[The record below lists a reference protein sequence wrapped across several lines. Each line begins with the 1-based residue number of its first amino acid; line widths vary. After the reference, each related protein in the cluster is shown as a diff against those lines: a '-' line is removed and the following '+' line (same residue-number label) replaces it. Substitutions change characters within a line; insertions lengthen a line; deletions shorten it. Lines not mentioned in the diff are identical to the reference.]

1 MSSGDSGLA
10 RARCGPFT
18 GSCGRTRALRAT
30 WRESVARVT
39 LRWSAERKELPEKPS
54 RGARRARLRARATRR
69 GREPRVERKAE
80 THVRDARG
88 GLTHRHAKTSRVRG
102 ASRGR
107 VLWTGVA
114 FRDAIER
121 ARPGYRRRGPRPGP
135 RARAPR
141 IVEPRG
147 ASLGSSRTGDT
158 AHRSSRRPRR
168 DDRRTARRH
177 GRVSRSAGRPPNQQ
191 RDSVGGHFCKV
202 RRRRQTYAVAFTNFH
217 DCVYV

>member
-39 LRWSAERKELPEKPS
+39 LRWSAEP
-54 RGARRARLRARATRR
+54 ARLPKNRLEGRVARARARDATRSR
-69 GREPRVERKAE
+69 APGRAKSRNPL
-80 THVRDARG
+80 DARG
-88 GLTHRHAKTSRVRG
+88 GLTHRHARTSRVRG

-177 GRVSRSAGRPPNQQ
+177 GRVSRSAGARPINNE
-191 RDSVGGHFCKV
+191 RASAGTKARKSGGGAI
-202 RRRRQTYAVAFTNFH
+202 AVAFTNFH

>member
-54 RGARRARLRARATRR
+54 RGARRARERARDETRSR
-69 GREPRVERKAE
+69 APGRTKSRNPL
-80 THVRDARG
+80 DARG

-202 RRRRQTYAVAFTNFH
+202 RRRRQ
-217 DCVYV
+217 YVRCCFYELS